1 MTKRHKIDDKTK
13 YGTRDRNPERQDDY
27 NSLSLTGYRRSGH
40 GARFSTGEKFLL
52 FILLL
57 GASITPIF
65 VAMGIWWFK

>member
-13 YGTRDRNPERQDDY
+13 YGTRDRNQERQD
-27 NSLSLTGYRRSGH
+27 GYSSILLPAHRRIGH

-65 VAMGIWWFK
+65 VAIGIWWFK